1 MVNLHGK
8 GLGLVILRGI
18 YKIKVISVRFIKNI
32 PTETLFYNKKQAAC
46 SGILTFTEIVSK

>member
-1 MVNLHGK
+1 MVNLHSK